1 MSSSTPNSARRPQGA
16 GAPAGSRPR
25 PQAQSGSRPAPRKP
39 RAPAVEVR
47 LRILDGPGAGNEYA
61 IAGSVVRLGRGEEN
75 DIVLED
81 NNASRLHAEVVRDEA
96 TGRYI
101 VRDLGSRNGIF
112 VNRKKVPQA
121 PLKNGDTFTIGGTS
135 IEFVTGGGGGAQA
148 RGNDPSSGESGT
160 LKRWLVVAAIVG
172 GLVMVVVVI
181 GGSGGGSEGGQ
192 TTGSGSSGNIAGP
205 TSGGPGVTLGNLLQT
220 TSTKS
225 GVEVGRN
232 TITKTGQLPVA
243 TATKPAAAGEVQS
256 IMNDGDRAY
265 SSQQLPDAR
274 AFYQRAVALDPSCEG
289 CRNKLDKV
297 DAEVKREIEASL
309 TTGVSYYNTERFEE
323 AKRAFERV
331 KLLDPDPKSINNGGA
346 SNYINQINQK
356 LAEQAR

>member
-1 MSSSTPNSARRPQGA
+1 MSSSTPNSARRPQA
-16 GAPAGSRPR
+16 GAPAGGRPR
-25 PQAQSGSRPAPRKP
+25 PQAQSGSKPAPRKP

-61 IAGSVVRLGRGEEN
+61 IAGSVVRLGRGDEN

-96 TGRYI
+96 TGRYL

-121 PLKNGDTFTIGGTS
+121 PLKHGDTFTIGGTS
-135 IEFVTGGGGGAQA
+135 IEFVTAGGAPQS
-148 RGNDPSSGESGT
+148 RGADPASRESGT

-172 GLVMVVVVI
+172 GLVMIVVVI
-181 GGSGGGSEGGQ
+181 GGGSGNDGGQSTGSNSNGGSQ
-192 TTGSGSSGNIAGP
+192 DP
-205 TSGGPGVTLGNLLQT
+205 LVGGPGVTLGNLLQT

-232 TITKTGQLPVA
+232 TNTKTGQLPVA
-243 TATKPAAAGEVQS
+243 TATRPAAAGEVQS
-256 IMNDGDRAY
+256 IMNNGDRAY

-309 TTGVSYYNTERFEE
+309 TTGVGYYNTERFED

>member
-1 MSSSTPNSARRPQGA
+1 MSRSVPNSARRPQGA
-16 GAPAGSRPR
+16 GAPAAGRPR
-25 PQAQSGSRPAPRKP
+25 PQAQSGSQSAPRKP

-81 NNASRLHAEVVRDEA
+81 NNASRLHAEVVRDES

-101 VRDLGSRNGIF
+101 VRDVGSRNGIF

-135 IEFVTGGGGGAQA
+135 IEFVTAGGASQS
-148 RGNDPSSGESGT
+148 RGAGSTSSESGT
-160 LKRWLVVAAIVG
+160 LKRWLFVAAIVG
-172 GLVMVVVVI
+172 GLVTVVVVI
-181 GGSGGGSEGGQ
+181 GGGGSGTDGGQ
-192 TTGSGSSGNIAGP
+192 NTGSGSNGNIAGP

-297 DAEVKREIEASL
+297 ETEVKREIEASL